1 MNPFTS
7 LLACMGEAVAG
18 GSRAVPEQLPGPTE
32 DETTSEVVERAAGTG
47 LTGRSAQEFVP
58 VSIGALEPEATV
70 IRLRLVIGSEE
81 ALATPRP
88 LPKSNDVPARPAPRP

>member
-1 MNPFTS
+1 M
-7 LLACMGEAVAG
+7 A
-18 GSRAVPEQLPGPTE
+18 
-32 DETTSEVVERAAGTG
+32 DEMTSEAVERAAGTG
-47 LTGRSAQEFVP
+47 LTGSSAQEFVP
-58 VSIGALEPEATV
+58 VTVGALEPEATV